1 METMTKSVEKF
12 FESFDTSSIYSFT
25 VYHDGSVRVQGDYK
39 PAFLNVLGMH
49 GATFGVDGTGYI
61 EADYN
66 GKELPE
72 GYYVFTDAVI
82 ERQQLAK
89 AELIIN
95 MIQFAH
101 DTFGDD
107 VIQVNVHTNDFT
119 IHVRQT
125 GQNINKAM
133 KLEGFSPVKPDGN
146 SSLVR
151 FENKVAR
158 INSKKAD
165 IRIVL

>member
-25 VYHDGSVRVQGDYK
+25 VYHDGSVRAQGDYK
-39 PAFLNVLGMH
+39 PAFLKVLGMH
-49 GATFGVDGTGYI
+49 GAKFGVDLTGYI

-66 GKELPE
+66 GDKLPE
-72 GYYVFTDAVI
+72 GYYVFTDAAI
-82 ERQQLAK
+82 ERQPLAK

-107 VIQVNVHTNDFT
+107 VIQVNVHMNDFT
-119 IHVRQT
+119 IHVKQT
-125 GQNINKAM
+125 GQNINKAIN
-133 KLEGFSPVKPDGN
+133 LEGFEPVKLETKTK
-146 SSLVR
+146 LVR
-151 FENKVAR
+151 FENK
-158 INSKKAD
+158 KAK